1 MIETKTYYDQET
13 GNLTVE
19 YKNNLLID
27 YSDILGKIF
36 VEEKSRDLPSN
47 SRIEHIES
55 NRINLIVNLKGRMK
69 QVDKNRMQ
77 IPTEV
82 AESINRVFNRFA
94 SEAMTKKSMSFE
106 IIPLKNYDVENIKED
121 IKAMVENS
129 RDLCVIS
136 DYKDYLDSKK
146 ISAEDLEKWLHDPK
160 FVPPAGESRSMVY
173 HRVVQWLRKIHTKDK
188 TVVVMADADIIRLLV
203 LACLGLDATW
213 ENLMDVA
220 PTSWNILSYRTH
232 WRLQTLSLPPEKSG
246 FETTCGLK
254 NDH

>member
-1 MIETKTYYDQET
+1 MYKKLKNLKDMIETKTYYDQET
-13 GNLTVE
+13 GDLTVE

-36 VEEKSRDLPSN
+36 VEEKSKDLPSN

-121 IKAMVENS
+121 IKSMVENS

-146 ISAEDLEKWLHDPK
+146 IPAEEAS
-160 FVPPAGESRSMVY
+160 FVQAEFKYLSDDYCNIVIAATSGDMTEVNAI
-173 HRVVQWLRKIHTKDK
+173 VKDK
-188 TVVVMADADIIRLLV
+188 MRKTDWM
-203 LACLGLDATW
+203 
-213 ENLMDVA
+213 
-220 PTSWNILSYRTH
+220 
-232 WRLQTLSLPPEKSG
+232 
-246 FETTCGLK
+246 
-254 NDH
+254 